1 MLPRQLVSLFR
12 ASEKFAEII
21 PGLFLSSSFS
31 DNQLKQVNRS
41 VSPDRSLKLMIS
53 VNEYDNKEFTEQ
65 EIAQQFL
72 SITDFDAAKKVL
84 FIMHDTLYHQ
94 RNAVYVD
101 SVFLCAVYIA
111 AFRGYSLDD
120 AVKIIDEKYK
130 KINLSEAM
138 LEQAN
143 ALLRFIRRSPEYPAS
158 VHVPSLTMT
167 YYENP
172 LSFWQRYKKPIIVA
186 SIATMG
192 IATLVVSKL

>member
-31 DNQLKQVNRS
+31 NDQLKQVNRS

-53 VNEYDNKEFTEQ
+53 VNKYDNKEFTEQ

-72 SITDFDAAKKVL
+72 SITDFDAAKNVL

-172 LSFWQRYKKPIIVA
+172 VSFWQRYKKPIIVA